1 MNRVVFITG
10 ASSGIGRAAALR
22 FASAG
27 YHVAGMARRAERL
40 EELAQLIEHETETGD
55 FLALVGDVTKA
66 EDVEACVAQTVERF
80 GRLDVLIANAGIGLR
95 GALVDA
101 QWQDLETL
109 LRTNIDG
116 VLHSLR
122 ATIPAMRQSGGGH
135 ILTISSV
142 TYNLV
147 SPYAAAYAASKAFV
161 TSLAHSLRMELE
173 DDHILVTD
181 FLVGRTNTEFN
192 ERRLGV
198 GKRTGQSIPTMTPEQ
213 VAEALLRVVGQRRRS
228 VVLRF
233 FDRLLVLGSALAP
246 DWVGRMARREY
257 R

>member
-22 FASAG
+22 FAKAG

-40 EELAQLIEHETETGD
+40 EELAHLIEHETGN
-55 FLALVGDVTKA
+55 FLPLVGDVTKA
-66 EDVEACVAQTVERF
+66 EDVETCVARTLEHF

-116 VLHSLR
+116 VLHSVR
-122 ATIPAMRQSGGGH
+122 AAIPAMRRSGGGH

-142 TYNLV
+142 AYNLV
-147 SPYAAAYAASKAFV
+147 SPYAAVYAASKAFV
-161 TSLAHSLRMELE
+161 TNLAHSLRMELE
-173 DDHILVTD
+173 DDQILVTD
-181 FLVGRTNTEFN
+181 FLVGRTATEFN
-192 ERRLGV
+192 ERRLGT
-198 GKRTGQSIPTMTPEQ
+198 GKRTGQSIPTMPPEQ
-213 VAEALLRVVGQRRRS
+213 VAEALLSVVGKRRRS
-228 VVLRF
+228 VILRF
-233 FDRLLVLGSALAP
+233 FDRMLVLGSALAP